1 MLRLGFIFLLNAMVL
16 LLFPISFAL
25 ADAGHTGEK
34 SIIEDTEAFR
44 NGNQGLDGEHS
55 GHSNQNVHE
64 QHNGKADHEAEHT
77 DPVDDS
83 GETVH
88 SEEGTHGHADETVIE
103 TPPNYKVLGTFGAIN
118 FSFLIA
124 GLWNKRLRKKV
135 QPHVDARKKA

>member
-1 MLRLGFIFLLNAMVL
+1 MGLIFLLNAMVL
-16 LLFPISFAL
+16 LLFPISFTL
-25 ADAGHTGEK
+25 ADAGHMDEN
-34 SIIEDTEAFR
+34 SITEDTEVFR
-44 NGNQGLDGEHS
+44 NGVQAPQGEHPE
-55 GHSNQNVHE
+55 HSNQNLHE
-64 QHNGKADHEAEHT
+64 QHNGNADHEAEHT
-77 DPVDDS
+77 DPADDS